1 MKKLKFLVSVIAGF
15 VNGVLGSGGG
25 TVILPMLYKC
35 FDDKK
40 DAHRGVVLFVLP
52 LSIVSVAVYENFTIN
67 NITLLVC
74 LGGIVGGII
83 GYILSKKINVKFLKI
98 IFGLV
103 IIFSGVRMI
112 L

>member
-1 MKKLKFLVSVIAGF
+1 MKKLKFLVSIIAGF

-25 TVILPMLYKC
+25 TVILPMLYKS

-52 LSIVSVAVYENFTIN
+52 LSIVSVAVYENFAIN
-67 NITLLVC
+67 NITIFVC
-74 LGGIVGGII
+74 FGAILGGII

-98 IFGLV
+98 IFGLI

-112 L
+112 I

>member
-1 MKKLKFLVSVIAGF
+1 MKKFKFLISVIAGF

-25 TVILPMLYKC
+25 TVILPTLYKC

-52 LSIVSVAVYENFTIN
+52 LSIISVAVYENFKIN
-67 NITLLVC
+67 NITLFVC

-83 GYILSKKINVKFLKI
+83 GFFLSKKINVKFLKI
-98 IFGLV
+98 IFGL
-103 IIFSGVRMI
+103 IIIISGVRMI